1 MAKSK
6 ARQKSTSPDTKP
18 NSLKTSS
25 PQLPDSKALLDRILL
40 ILAGAG
46 LLVTAYLTYSAS
58 FEVHPAFCSEG
69 SGCDIV
75 QSSRWATF
83 LGMPMALWGFLTYVV
98 IAWLAWAGR
107 NKSGSGTGLIFVT
120 VVGFAISTY
129 LTVVSVVEIEAT
141 CPYCLTSFAIMTGIV
156 GLALARRPPNWSG
169 SLKEAAVVGVLLV
182 GGMHLHYSGVFDP
195 AAGPEDP
202 QLQGLA
208 NHLTETGAKFY
219 GAYWCPRCQEQKALF
234 LSSAKRLPYV
244 ECSSGGR
251 GSALTPPCVKA
262 DIKSYP
268 TWIIGDQRLTGLQ
281 SPKDLARATDFDW
294 KEKE

>member
-6 ARQKSTSPDTKP
+6 HR
-18 NSLKTSS
+18 
-25 PQLPDSKALLDRILL
+25 PQSAGSGTPRNISKAPSLLPSGPGTALNLL
-40 ILAGAG
+40 ILTLAGAG
-46 LLVTAYLTYSAS
+46 ILLTTYLTYSAS

-83 LGMPMALWGFLTYVV
+83 LGMPMALWGLFTYVV
-98 IAWLAWAGR
+98 IAGLAWSGR
-107 NKSGSGTGLIFVT
+107 NTPGSGTGLIFVAAA
-120 VVGFAISTY
+120 GFAVSAY

-141 CPYCLTSFAIMTGIV
+141 CPYCLTSFAIITTIM
-156 GLALARRPPNWSG
+156 GLTLARRPPNWTK
-169 SLKEAAVVGVLLV
+169 SLKEAVVVGLVIV
-182 GGMHLHYSGVFDP
+182 GGLHLHYSGVFDA

-202 QLQGLA
+202 QLQALA
-208 NHLTETGAKFY
+208 IHLNETGAKFY
-219 GAYWCPRCQEQKALF
+219 GAYWCPRCQEQKIEF

-251 GSALTPPCVKA
+251 GSALTAPCVKA

-268 TWIIGDQRLTGLQ
+268 TWIIGERRLAGLKTPQ
-281 SPKDLARATDFDW
+281 ELARASGFNW
-294 KEKE
+294 QE